1 MRLPRASVLAA
12 LAATACAGQA
22 RVSIDDLARRAPLA
36 DRQSAWQVVLFGS
49 PQAEPVQ
56 IRGFLRAQ
64 TGTGDSFA
72 LAQREADVWLKWPA
86 PAARVGLLDLA
97 PAAGLRG
104 QAVTVLLNDRPIGR
118 LELAEGRR
126 RHRLELPLEAQ
137 RAGGNTLAFRFERA
151 APAAEA
157 NGRRVAAVFYSLTVG
172 DEQDRGLEDLLGKN
186 APAPFSITEAGSLV
200 QAGPS
205 VLSYSLRLP
214 VDAELRFTPGLHRV
228 ARDAGGWADLGV
240 WLENDSGDERE
251 VWHGRVDG
259 RERPTEVRA
268 PLSGPPGE
276 IVRLALRVQGPPS
289 RRFAWAVWDK
299 PRVLGR
305 VPEAPRAAE
314 TGRRVDELRQALA
327 GANVLLIILDAAGA
341 RHFRSYG
348 YSRET
353 TPEIDR
359 IAAEGVLF
367 ERAFT
372 PAVFTLAAMSSLWT
386 GLPPDQ
392 SHRGVAYDAPLPAG
406 PPTLAERLTAHGILT
421 AGFVANG
428 MAGASF
434 GLHRGFTEFHEIYRD
449 RGRRAEAFLEV
460 LTSFFNANK
469 GRRSFVYAHLREP
482 HFPYDPEP
490 PFDTRF
496 GPDGP
501 LTMDERRYAAW
512 YTAVN
517 ARKTTPTP
525 EEAAHLVRLYDG
537 NLAYADEVIGTLRRR
552 LEQEGLW
559 DQTVVIVSADHG
571 EALLEHGFISH
582 GQQLYDESTWIPL
595 VVRFPKGPRGVRV
608 ASFVD
613 LSDLAPTIADVF
625 GLAGRD
631 GSVPPFASRSLLPL
645 VFGAPGSEA
654 AFSRTV
660 GERPQYAMRDAHFRF
675 IFNTRYGQEE
685 LYDLEKDPGEQA
697 NVASTRPVV
706 AGYYRQTLAQWI
718 RDLERGNV
726 GEAAKTELPREV
738 LENLKA
744 LGYVR

>member
-1 MRLPRASVLAA
+1 VRLPRASVLAA
-12 LAATACAGQA
+12 LAAAACAGQA
-22 RVSIDDLARRAPLA
+22 RVPIDDLARRAPLA
-36 DRQSAWQVVLFGS
+36 DRQAAWQIVLFGT

-56 IRGFLRAQ
+56 VRGFLR
-64 TGTGDSFA
+64 TPSGTGDSYAFA
-72 LAQREADVWLKWPA
+72 EREADVWLRWPVPA
-86 PAARVGLLDLA
+86 PRVALLDLA
-97 PAAGLRG
+97 PAAGLQG
-104 QAVTVLLNDRPIGR
+104 QAVTVLLNDRPVGR
-118 LELAEGRR
+118 LELAEGRGR
-126 RHRLELPLEAQ
+126 YRLGLPAEAQ
-137 RAGGNTLAFRFERA
+137 RAGGNTLAIRFERA
-151 APAAEA
+151 APTAEP
-157 NGRRVAAVFYSLTVG
+157 NSRRVAAVVYSLTVG
-172 DEQDRGLEDLLGKN
+172 DEHDRGLEDLLAKN

-205 VLSYSLRLP
+205 IVTYSLRLP
-214 VDAELRFTPGLHRV
+214 VDAELRFTPGLHRA
-228 ARDAGGWADLGV
+228 AREAGGRADLAV

-251 VWHGRVDG
+251 VWHGGVDG
-259 RERPTEVRA
+259 RERPTEVRV
-268 PLSGPPGE
+268 PLPGRAGE
-276 IVRLALRVQGPPS
+276 IVRLALRVQGA

-341 RHFRSYG
+341 RHFRGYG

-392 SHRGVAYDAPLPAG
+392 SHRGVAYDAPLPQG
-406 PPTLAERLTAHGILT
+406 PPTLAERLTARGIVT

-428 MAGASF
+428 MAGISF

-449 RGRRAEAFLEV
+449 RGRRAAAFVEV
-460 LTSFFNANK
+460 LTPFFNANK
-469 GRRSFVYAHLREP
+469 DRRFFAYAHFREP

-496 GPDGP
+496 GPDRP

-525 EEAAHLVRLYDG
+525 QQVAHLVRLYDG

-552 LEQEGLW
+552 LEREGLW
-559 DQTVVIVSADHG
+559 DRTVVIVSADHG

-608 ASFVD
+608 TSFVD
-613 LSDLAPTIADVF
+613 LGALAPTIADVM

-631 GSVPPFASRSLLPL
+631 GSGPPFASASLLPL
-645 VFGAPGSEA
+645 VFGAPGNDA
-654 AFSRTV
+654 VFSRTV
-660 GERPQYAMRDAHFRF
+660 GERPQYAMRDARFRF

-697 NVASTRPVV
+697 NIASTRPVV
-706 AGYYRQTLAQWI
+706 AAYYRQTLAQWI

-726 GEAAKTELPREV
+726 GEAAKPELPREV